1 MSFVALFRVRR
12 LALLLGLLSVA
23 GELSA
28 QQNDST
34 HQHGDTLTR
43 PVKLGEITVTA
54 TRARRDAPA
63 SSVTVPAAELRQIV
77 ALNAYDL
84 IRQAAGIEVHE
95 QGQGPGFASDAS
107 VRGFSSDH
115 STDLALWV
123 DGVPI
128 NEPINGHGEGYN
140 DWELLFPQAIST
152 VDVIKG
158 PTSALYGNFA
168 LSGVVNVRTL
178 ERFPASQVWGKGGSY
193 GRLEGAALTG
203 FDHGRTG
210 GVIGI
215 RGERDGGW
223 RPNSDWKLG
232 QLHGRIVHD
241 LSNRISLDAGVELY
255 AAGWNSPGFIT
266 DSQFAVRDFN
276 VVANSTDHGFKRRG
290 QERIS
295 LRVLASPDLLWRS
308 TVYATQGRWQ
318 LFLTTPPE
326 GGGGEGSGSQTEE
339 EDRRYGFGVTSA
351 LTYSRERTTA
361 TLGVEGRYDHSKYE
375 NFFTTNT
382 TRDSVQSAV
391 TAHQATGALFLETST
406 NVGHHFRLDL
416 GTRLEVQQTGVQ
428 PQGGTSMSAGKSIV
442 APKAGLLYHLPRLAS
457 LYANVSRGFRQTDG
471 IIEDP
476 TLPFIS
482 AWAYETG
489 LKLDAAKISAS
500 VAVFRMDVTN
510 EQTFNP
516 ITLASSS
523 GGRSR
528 RQGVELEL
536 HLRPTDAITLTS
548 DWTFNDARYRQ
559 LIVEGPDTL
568 DGARVY
574 NTARFVGSAALAVA
588 PPASIW
594 RLRLSTNAVGPYSP
608 FDMPGVVLK
617 PYALAHASGSLRFGT
632 ATLGVGMRNLLGHRY
647 REVEAGGFNVPG
659 QPRTVYGSL
668 DWIF

>member
-1 MSFVALFRVRR
+1 MHFHVRVRAAR
-12 LALLLGLLSVA
+12 LALPLCLLPVA
-23 GELSA
+23 GVLTA
-28 QQNDST
+28 QQIDST

-43 PVKLGEITVTA
+43 PVKLSEITVTA

-84 IRQAAGIEVHE
+84 IRQAAGIEVHD

-128 NEPINGHGEGYN
+128 NEPINGHAEGYN

-158 PTSALYGNFA
+158 PASALYGNFA

-178 ERFPASQVWGKGGSY
+178 ERMSGTEVWAKGGSY

-203 FDHGRTG
+203 FDHARTG

-215 RGERDGGW
+215 RGEREGGW

-232 QLHGRIVHD
+232 QLHGRVVHD
-241 LSNRISLDAGVELY
+241 LTDRVSLDAGVELY

-266 DSQFAVRDFN
+266 DSQFAARDFN
-276 VVANSTDHGFKRRG
+276 VAANPTDHGFKRRG
-290 QERIS
+290 QERVS
-295 LRVLASPDLLWRS
+295 LRVLAAPDLLWRS
-308 TVYATQGRWQ
+308 TAYATQGRWQ
-318 LFLTTPPE
+318 LYLTTPPE

-339 EDRRYGFGVTSA
+339 EDLRYGFGVTSA
-351 LTYSRERTTA
+351 VTYSRERLTA
-361 TLGVEGRYDHSKYE
+361 TIGIESRYDHSRYE
-375 NFFTTNT
+375 NYFTTST
-382 TRDSVQSAV
+382 TRDSVQTAV
-391 TAHQATGALFLETST
+391 AAHQTTGALFVETST
-406 NVGHHFRLDL
+406 NLGHHFRLDL
-416 GTRLEVQQTGVQ
+416 GTRVEAQHTGVE
-428 PQGGTSMSAGKSIV
+428 PVGGAASSAGKSIV

-457 LYANVSRGFRQTDG
+457 LYASVSRGFRQTDG

-489 LKLDAAKISAS
+489 LKLDAATISAS
-500 VAVFRMDVTN
+500 LAVFRMDVSN

-536 HLRPTDAITLTS
+536 RLRPTEAVTVTG
-548 DWTFNDARYRQ
+548 DWTFNDAKYRH

-574 NTARFVGSAALAVA
+574 NTARYIGSAALEVA

-594 RLRLSTNAVGPYSP
+594 RFRLSTNAVGPYSP
-608 FDMPGVVLK
+608 FDMPGIVIK
-617 PYALAHASGSLRFGT
+617 PYALAHAYGSVRLGT
-632 ATLGVGMRNLLGHRY
+632 ATLGVGVRNFLGHRY
-647 REVEAGGFNVPG
+647 RELEAGGFTVPG